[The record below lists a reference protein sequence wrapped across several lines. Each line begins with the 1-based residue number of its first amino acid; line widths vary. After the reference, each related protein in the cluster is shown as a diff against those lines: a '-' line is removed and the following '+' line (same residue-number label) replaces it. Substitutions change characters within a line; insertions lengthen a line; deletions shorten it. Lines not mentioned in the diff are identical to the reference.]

1 MFRQIRRWLKSNQAL
16 WWSRIKLIYSR
27 ITLNR
32 FTTLYF
38 LFALL
43 GCVVL
48 VVLQGIAYSD
58 SSKAAHILSNF
69 TSGGYENGYPV
80 LHLDGPVKVTEKLTS
95 PSSVTLVCHN
105 CTAAFLNST
114 SDGHDIE
121 HLLRLDGLVKKIAK
135 VSKKSSSL
143 VGLMCHNCT
152 AVFSNST
159 SKKHVLRLD
168 WLIKVANFTEKAPLH
183 ITLVCQNCTA
193 AFSNSTSNEHGI
205 RHFPLDGLKI
215 QNRGSADSKDDEDEN
230 EVHKAFLC
238 GTSMYS
244 LELMLNN
251 ERREDIVIL
260 CFNIWLLSMA
270 VVTILNESL
279 PHLGASLSGHVFGTG
294 WAAYR
299 LAPHELHEQLQD
311 VEKFLTTQCDFNPPN
326 NWLSVHQL
334 HDIHISILASNIV
347 VLLAM
352 AFLSFKLFKV
362 YASQSFSRIGSSS
375 RVSKIYKIVLVFSAC
390 LQLGTFFLLASASIW
405 IDLVVHSI
413 GQHMQLYLVAFIV
426 TLLLSLPW
434 LYLGWVSVRKE
445 GRGQFLAFSHVA
457 VFLIV
462 IFSLMFFS
470 DFYQLIFKRWPFFAA
485 ITVTAF
491 VLTISTAFLGIWC
504 RMNFGRG
511 LSQYLQ
517 ATAALDDIDFTPET
531 FRNDTEKGDTH
542 RSTESARH
550 IDEERILEIITE
562 YIKEPRAAQKSPKSW
577 HGHSVYS
584 KNEAPLR
591 ISSTPSLLQERDWA
605 AVKARPSV
613 RRTDTFG
620 NNHLNLESDG
630 YMEPQMRSKSS
641 PEYSQ
646 SKALYCC
653 QMSCLMNKE
662 NWLSF
667 RVTSDEIGHVGSLA
681 YRD

>member
-183 ITLVCQNCTA
+183 ITL
-193 AFSNSTSNEHGI
+193 
-205 RHFPLDGLKI
+205 I

-334 HDIHISILASNIV
+334 HD
-347 VLLAM
+347 
-352 AFLSFKLFKV
+352 
-362 YASQSFSRIGSSS
+362 
-375 RVSKIYKIVLVFSAC
+375 IVLVFSAC

-646 SKALYCC
+646 SKAVRKPNL
-653 QMSCLMNKE
+653 
-662 NWLSF
+662 
-667 RVTSDEIGHVGSLA
+667 
-681 YRD
+681 